1 MKSKLKAGAMSYAV
15 ILSIV
20 VGALCMS
27 LIWITAA
34 YRSTRIK
41 TKNEEKLVINLLSGI
56 KAATNQSNIKD
67 NGLMLINGDSV
78 FINKSNW
85 GMFNYYIVRA
95 IKNGKNLQRSFL
107 AGSEIKKKLPAIYL
121 ADNIRPLKIA
131 RNTIIRGTVY
141 SPNGRIKDA
150 NISSDQK
157 NSNTRPFQGELIESK
172 KQLPELK
179 DQLKIN
185 QYDALVT
192 FENENQIDKL
202 PFDSLFSFNQPTTRF
217 SQSIPIYLDHALRGN
232 IIIESNDSII
242 VRNTCNLENVI
253 LKAPF
258 IRFEKEFSGTVQ
270 VFAEDGVVL
279 EENVQLQY
287 PSSICLL
294 DQSRTTERTGNTV
307 IHLNEKAS
315 VLGGI
320 LLRSESPDFRN
331 LIKLNVEKNATIVG
345 LVYNEGETQVRGKIL
360 GSLITRKLY
369 LNTESSSYENHLL
382 DGEIN
387 INKVPEYF
395 IYPDWLKGYAKNEKK
410 LKWL

>member
-1 MKSKLKAGAMSYAV
+1 MKSKLKAGAMSYAI

-41 TKNEEKLVINLLSGI
+41 TKNEEKLVVNLLSGI
-56 KAATNQSNIKD
+56 KAATSQTNIED
-67 NGLMLINGDSV
+67 NDFILINGDSV
-78 FINKSNW
+78 FVKKSNW

-95 IKNGKNLQRSFL
+95 VKNGKSLQRSFL

-121 ADNIRPLKIA
+121 ADNIRSLKIA

-141 SPNGRIKDA
+141 SPKGRIKDA
-150 NISSDQK
+150 NISSGQE
-157 NSNTRPFQGELIESK
+157 NSNTKPFKGKLIESN

-179 DQLKIN
+179 DQLKN
-185 QYDALVT
+185 SQYDELVT
-192 FENENQIDKL
+192 FENEKQIDKL
-202 PFDSLFSFNQPTTRF
+202 PFDSLFSFNQPTSRF
-217 SQSIPIYLDHALRGN
+217 SQSIPIYLEHNLRGN
-232 IIIESNDSII
+232 IIIESRDSII
-242 VRNTCNLENVI
+242 VRNTSNLENVI

-258 IRFEKEFSGTVQ
+258 IRFEIGFSGTVQ
-270 VFAEDGVVL
+270 VYAEDGVVL
-279 EENVQLQY
+279 EESVQLQY
-287 PSSICLL
+287 PSSIYLH
-294 DQSRTTERTGNTV
+294 DHSRVTERTDTTV
-307 IHLNEKAS
+307 IHLQEKAS
-315 VLGGI
+315 VLGGV

-331 LIKLNVEKNATIVG
+331 LIKLNIEKNATIVG
-345 LVYNEGETQVRGKIL
+345 LVYNEGETQVRGTIL